1 MDGGKSEDTPDAFGN
16 VVGKMVMAT
25 PSQLQEVIAL
35 VKDLRANP
43 PKADQRDLFRAIE
56 KDIFDFQADALVGH
70 QAMDFHKQ
78 DGLTE
83 IEESVKANY
92 VERQLNDDRRYTD
105 ARVDEHVHAALGTRQ
120 RVGLARDARRRLRV
134 AHPRDRVQ
142 RAAVRRADAPPR
154 SRCRPVDRCRR
165 R

>member
-92 VERQLNDDRRYTD
+92 VERQLNDALLQAEREGKVNIS
-105 ARVDEHVHAALGTRQ
+105 RVPAFVEEKFDF
-120 RVGLARDARRRLRV
+120 LRPKG
-134 AHPRDRVQ
+134 AKN
-142 RAAVRRADAPPR
+142 
-154 SRCRPVDRCRR
+154 
-165 R
+165 